1 MSNTLKMTFGYQN
14 TDFTRKVT
22 VKNVNSSLTAAA
34 IKTNIKGVNSSI
46 TGGTSDGL
54 PTFFRSDDF
63 DSTNSIGAFSGITA
77 AQLESTTVTVIPLV
91 DSDDEE
97 EDESNG

>member
-1 MSNTLKMTFGYQN
+1 MNNKLKMTFGYEN
-14 TDFTRKVT
+14 TDFTRNLT
-22 VKNVNSSLTAAA
+22 IANVADSLTSG
-34 IKTNIKGVNSSI
+34 IKNKIKAVNTSLA
-46 TGGTSDGL
+46 GGTAGGL
-54 PTFFRSDDF
+54 DSFFRSDDY
-63 DSTNSIGAFSGITA
+63 DSEAGIGKFSGITA